1 MVYPVVMYGC
11 ESWTTKKAE
20 HQRTNAFEL
29 WCWRSL
35 LRVLWTA
42 RRSNKSI
49 LKDISSEY
57 PLEGLMLNLKLQCFG
72 HQIWRA
78 NSLEDMMLGRPCP
91 FHHRGLECKSRKS
104 RDTWNNRQ
112 VWPWSTKWNRA
123 KANRV
128 LPRER
133 KVIANTLFQ
142 QHKRRLHM
150 DITRWKH
157 CPCYMGIE
165 LISEEWMKKWMD
177 ET

>member
-1 MVYPVVMYGC
+1 MLAPWKKSYNHSIFKSRDITLPKKIHLVKAMVYPVVMYGC

-78 NSLEDMMLGRPCP
+78 NSLSVSPSPHTVNLSQHQG
-91 FHHRGLECKSRKS
+91 
-104 RDTWNNRQ
+104 
-112 VWPWSTKWNRA
+112 
-123 KANRV
+123 
-128 LPRER
+128 
-133 KVIANTLFQ
+133 LFQ
-142 QHKRRLHM
+142 WVSSSHQVAKVLKLQLQQKSFQWIFRTDL
-150 DITRWKH
+150 
-157 CPCYMGIE
+157 
-165 LISEEWMKKWMD
+165 
-177 ET
+177 